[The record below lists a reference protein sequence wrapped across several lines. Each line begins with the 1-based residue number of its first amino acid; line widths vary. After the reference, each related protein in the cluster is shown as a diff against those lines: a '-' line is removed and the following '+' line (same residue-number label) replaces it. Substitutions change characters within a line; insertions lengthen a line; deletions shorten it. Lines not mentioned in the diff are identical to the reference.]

1 MRVRM
6 GTIALRVVTGLAVGL
21 TLAACSDDDAGSGS
35 SSEADPGASSSAADP
50 GSSESGTARLDCGA
64 YADIA
69 VRIVDTQSQL
79 YAPNPDQDPTEAID
93 DLVAE
98 LETLKADAPRPVQQA
113 VTNLSAGFRSA
124 AELLADPGGTN
135 QTELLALATSLSKD
149 SGRITAYIAKQCEES
164 APAS

>member
-6 GTIALRVVTGLAVGL
+6 GIIALRVVTGLAVGL

-35 SSEADPGASSSAADP
+35 SSEADPGASSAADP
-50 GSSESGTARLDCGA
+50 GSSESGTGRLDCPA

-79 YAPNPDQDPTEAID
+79 YAPNRDQDPTEAID